1 MRRIIGLC
9 AGLALIAMPTLADAP
24 FAPPTPLLD
33 AGQAKASPKVVAHG
47 FTVNGVHGVL
57 TKTTFAEVQKRFG
70 GQLARQGDAG
80 GSLAWLCY
88 DLPAKHLRVWLM
100 ASELYITSGEIS
112 GVTIWTVPS
121 PANSPLCPVPT
132 GDQSAAIDG
141 IGPGQI
147 WAKTEARLGAPG
159 LEKSGWAAYA
169 HATKTEGG
177 LDDDDNLTVK
187 TDNGVITDLQAWRS
201 VTN

>member
-9 AGLALIAMPTLADAP
+9 AGLALMAFPALADAP

-33 AGQAKASPKVVAHG
+33 ADQAKPGPKAVAHG
-47 FTVNGVHGVL
+47 FTLNGVHGVL
-57 TKTTFAEVQKRFG
+57 TQTNFAEVQKRFG
-70 GQLARQGDAG
+70 GQLARQGQG
-80 GSLAWLCY
+80 GESLAWLCY

-100 ASELYITSGEIS
+100 AGELYIGDGKIS

-132 GDQSAAIDG
+132 GEQSAAIDS
-141 IGPGQI
+141 ISPGES
-147 WAKTEARLGAPG
+147 WAKTEARLGTPG

-169 HATKTEGG
+169 HAAKVAGF
-177 LDDDDNLTVK
+177 DDDDSLTLK
-187 TDNGVITDLQAWRS
+187 TDNGVITDLQAWRT

>member
-1 MRRIIGLC
+1 MRRMIGLC
-9 AGLALIAMPTLADAP
+9 AGLALMAFPALADAP

-33 AGQAKASPKVVAHG
+33 PGRAKPGPKVVAHG
-47 FTVNGVHGVL
+47 FTLNGVHGVL
-57 TKTTFAEVQKRFG
+57 TETTFAEVQKRFG
-70 GQLARQGDAG
+70 GQLARQGDG
-80 GSLAWLCY
+80 GESLAWLCY

-100 ASELYITSGEIS
+100 AGELYMGVGKVS

-141 IGPGQI
+141 IAPGQT
-147 WAKTEARLGAPG
+147 WAKTEAQLGTPG
-159 LEKSGWAAYA
+159 LAKSGWAAYLHEA
-169 HATKTEGG
+169 KVGG
-177 LDDDDNLTVK
+177 YDDDDSLTVK
-187 TDNGVITDLQAWRS
+187 TDNGVVTHLQAWRT